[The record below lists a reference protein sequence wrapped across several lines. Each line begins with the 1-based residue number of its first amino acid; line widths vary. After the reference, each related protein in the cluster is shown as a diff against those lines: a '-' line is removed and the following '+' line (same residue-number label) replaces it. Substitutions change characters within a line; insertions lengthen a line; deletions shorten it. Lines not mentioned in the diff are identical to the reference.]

1 MADLT
6 ANLAG
11 IISPNPFWLGS
22 GPPTNTYGQVA
33 RAFDHGWGGAVWKTV
48 GEPITHFCTTPW
60 IHGSF
65 G

>member
-22 GPPTNTYGQVA
+22 GPPTNTTG
-33 RAFDHGWGGAVWKTV
+33 RLRELLTMV
-48 GEPITHFCTTPW
+48 GEAQSGKRW
-60 IHGSF
+60 
-65 G
+65 